1 MKQKTI
7 MLVAHA
13 RFCFLYT
20 IWKRNSS
27 NYQEILCILW
37 PWVCQNIVSTFS
49 SVQSLSCVWLCDPM
63 DPTPGFPVHHQL
75 TPEAYLNSCPLSRWW
90 HPTISSSVVPFS
102 FLLRS
107 FPASGFFSMSQSALC
122 IRWPT
127 YWSFSFSI
135 SPSSEYSGLIS
146 FRMGWFDD

>member
-102 FLLRS
+102 PCLQS
-107 FPASGFFSMSQSALC
+107 FPASGSFPMSQ
-122 IRWPT
+122 
-127 YWSFSFSI
+127 FF
-135 SPSSEYSGLIS
+135 PSTSQQWLIS
-146 FRMGWFDD
+146 FYGFKSDGLENSESSGSLKW

>member
-1 MKQKTI
+1 MSCLIEIKTLGGEVNYVMTRLYPGLKLPQCQELTAKKWKQVHSGTKD
-7 MLVAHA
+7 
-13 RFCFLYT
+13 
-20 IWKRNSS
+20 
-27 NYQEILCILW
+27 
-37 PWVCQNIVSTFS
+37 